1 MPLTPE
7 QKCERRRLDREAAA
21 AGDADAQKRRA
32 AERERI
38 DKKFSQ
44 RTAAEQR
51 ERMKERRQR
60 IRSAAEK
67 GDVRANELLNH
78 EADRSVSRRNTER
91 ALQAGAAVDTDG
103 TAEFIK
109 VFAALVDA
117 SQIRKYIAEHPDSTP
132 GTGWH
137 LTPKYLGCRALKAS

>member
-1 MPLTPE
+1 MYSPLKGPLKRPATPLSRHRHATCTLAATSRGVVRVAMPLTPE

-67 GDVRANELLNH
+67 GDEKG
-78 EADRSVSRRNTER
+78 
-91 ALQAGAAVDTDG
+91 Q
-103 TAEFIK
+103 
-109 VFAALVDA
+109 
-117 SQIRKYIAEHPDSTP
+117 
-132 GTGWH
+132 
-137 LTPKYLGCRALKAS
+137 

>member
-1 MPLTPE
+1 M
-7 QKCERRRLDREAAA
+7 RRRTADARADREAAA
-21 AGDADAQKRRA
+21 AGDAEDADARSSTQKRRA

-51 ERMKERRQR
+51 ERMKERLRC

-67 GDVRANELLNH
+67 GEVKANELPNH
-78 EADRSVSRRNTER
+78 EADRSVTRRNTER

-109 VFAALVDA
+109 VFASPPDQNVSATDA
-117 SQIRKYIAEHPDSTP
+117 RT
-132 GTGWH
+132 
-137 LTPKYLGCRALKAS
+137 RAASGS